1 MLPTAIRILLP
12 SRPLFAYRNPGVP
25 LSSHRALACALSRH
39 ADINT
44 TSSRPLEACTMLG
57 KAATRYQASAPP
69 ASKAQSGK
77 SDLSK
82 QLFPSSS
89 PRDGNIV
96 DLVSSGHSRGAA
108 GANLGSSK
116 ASGQSQLQPRS
127 SNSMSRTNTGSSV
140 TSFIKPS
147 DGFAT
152 LYSKADS
159 FKEEPVTT
167 SQQTGSFRG
176 GATDLVYIAE
186 DDFSDD
192 DDLELDYACPS
203 ALPTLPPPPKPTKQI
218 PESPVSAPPTSQAT
232 IPIPWTSSPEAH
244 RFPPQATNQPP
255 PKRQSPVTLATEQPI
270 RKKRQLPKHWSQTA
284 TKEDPIDLDAVAE
297 KESTGLATPAKP
309 KEKPMMWDTTQSAIK
324 DKRAQLKNKTK
335 NLPGSTRAF
344 STEGSVA
351 PDDVRAAVD
360 SHAVKK
366 NAAVSLSL
374 EQRHVIDL
382 VINQNQSVFFT
393 GPAGTGKSVLMRA
406 IIDQL
411 KKKWARD
418 PERVSVTASTG
429 LAACNIGGQTL
440 HSFAGIGL
448 GKEDV
453 PTLVKK
459 IRRNQ
464 KAKNRWLRTK
474 TLIVDEVSM
483 VDGDLFDKLAQ
494 IARTI
499 RNNGRPWG
507 GIQLVITGDFFQ
519 LPPVPDKQK
528 RDVKFAFEAA
538 TWTTSIDHTIGLTQV
553 FRQRDP
559 EFANMLN
566 EMRLGRISEQTVQT
580 FKHLARPLTF
590 DDGLDV
596 TELFPTRQEVDRSN
610 DQRLR
615 NLPGSTQRFDATDT
629 GHPDIKDRLL
639 ENMMAPK
646 AIELRKGAQV
656 MLIKNLDETLVNG
669 SLGKVKGF
677 MCEATFEIWSGENA
691 GSDDEEDPEGR
702 AKKKIKAFSR
712 DPDSTKD
719 LKEYPV
725 VQFTCVDG
733 SHRTLLM
740 LPEDWKVELPN
751 GEIQAQRRQVPLIL
765 AWALSIHKAQGQTL
779 ERVKV
784 DLGKVFEK
792 GQAYVALSRATSKQ
806 GLQVLRF
813 DKNRVMAHP
822 RVIQFYNKLYSAESA
837 MKKKPTPSLADFA
850 SRGRSETKGRKIIDI
865 DDDEEA
871 MAASYG

>member
-1 MLPTAIRILLP
+1 MLSTALRTRLP
-12 SRPLFAYRNPGVP
+12 SRPLLACRTPVVPFASP
-25 LSSHRALACALSRH
+25 HRALACALARH
-39 ADINT
+39 VCIVI
-44 TSSRPLEACTMLG
+44 TSSRPLEADTMLG
-57 KAATRYQASAPP
+57 KAANRYQASAPP
-69 ASKAQSGK
+69 VSKAQPGK
-77 SDLSK
+77 PDLSK

-89 PRDGNIV
+89 PRDGNII
-96 DLVSSGHSRGAA
+96 DLVSNSQGRGASV
-108 GANLGSSK
+108 GSSK
-116 ASGQSQLQPRS
+116 ASGHNQLQPRS

-140 TSFIKPS
+140 TSFLTPS

-159 FKEEPVTT
+159 FQEEPATT
-167 SQQTGSFRG
+167 IQQTGSFRG
-176 GATDLVYIAE
+176 GVPIETVYIDE

-203 ALPTLPPPPKPTKQI
+203 ALPSLPPPPKPAAKAVF
-218 PESPVSAPPTSQAT
+218 ESPVSVPSTSQQ
-232 IPIPWTSSPEAH
+232 PIPWTSSPEAH
-244 RFPPQATNQPP
+244 RFPPQTISYLP
-255 PKRQSPVTLATEQPI
+255 PKRQSPDSLAPEQPKP
-270 RKKRQLPKHWSQTA
+270 KKRQLPKHWAA
-284 TKEDPIDLDAVAE
+284 TKEDPIDLDAVAP
-297 KESTGLATPAKP
+297 ATPAPKP
-309 KEKPMMWDTTQSAIK
+309 KDKTMAWDTSQSALK
-324 DKRAQLKNKTK
+324 DKRAQFKNKTK
-335 NLPGSTRAF
+335 SGPDGTRRLH
-344 STEGSVA
+344 TDGSV
-351 PDDVRAAVD
+351 PPEDIRTAVN
-360 SHAVKK
+360 SHNLKK
-366 NAAVSLSL
+366 NAAVSLSS
-374 EQRHVIDL
+374 EQRQVLDL
-382 VINQNQSVFFT
+382 VIDQGRSVFFT

-406 IIDQL
+406 IIEQL
-411 KKKWARD
+411 KKNGYAIPND
-418 PERVSVTASTG
+418 
-429 LAACNIGGQTL
+429 
-440 HSFAGIGL
+440 FAGIGL

-474 TLIVDEVSM
+474 VLIVDEVSM

-580 FKHLARPLTF
+580 FKQLARPLTF

-610 DQRLR
+610 EQRLR
-615 NLPGSTQRFDATDT
+615 NLPGSTQRFDSTDT
-629 GHPDIKDRLL
+629 GHPDIRDRLL

-656 MLIKNLDETLVNG
+656 MLIKNLDDTLVNG

-677 MCEATFEIWSGENA
+677 MCEAAFEIWSGEGA
-691 GSDDEEDPEGR
+691 GSEDEGDSEAR
-702 AKKKIKAFSR
+702 SKKKIKAFSR

-733 SHRTLLM
+733 THRTLLM

-751 GEIQAQRRQVPLIL
+751 GEIQAQRKQVPLIL

-792 GQAYVALSRATSKQ
+792 GQAYVALSRATNKQ

-822 RVIQFYNKLYSAESA
+822 RVIQFYNKLYSAETA
-837 MKKKPTPSLADFA
+837 IKKKPTPSLSDFT
-850 SRGRSETKGRKIIDI
+850 SRGRSESSRGRSVIDL

-871 MAASYG
+871 MAAAYG